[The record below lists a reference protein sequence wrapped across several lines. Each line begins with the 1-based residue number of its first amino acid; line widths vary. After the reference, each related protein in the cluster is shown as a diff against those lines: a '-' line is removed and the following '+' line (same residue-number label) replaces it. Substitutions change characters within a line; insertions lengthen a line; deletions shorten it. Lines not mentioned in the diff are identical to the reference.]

1 MFNRQFGLLLIAA
14 LVLSPTLV
22 HADDIDE
29 DNNLSVGNVQIMT
42 TPNGSSVRTP
52 NIQIDSP
59 TKTAENRSI
68 FNRNR
73 QRTRTSVIRRG
84 RTTPSGIFRRRVEQN
99 ETVTTTT
106 TNPSVFRRSTTTTT
120 TNPSVFRRS
129 TTSRSSNGSESVS
142 EQRQSVNCSG
152 GGSVRQSSTTTV
164 NGRTVHSESNCP

>member
-59 TKTAENRSI
+59 TKTVENRSI

-99 ETVTTTT
+99 ETV
-106 TNPSVFRRSTTTTT
+106 TTTT

>member
-1 MFNRQFGLLLIAA
+1 MFNRQFGLLVIAV

-29 DNNLSVGNVQIMT
+29 DHNLSVGNVQIQT

-84 RTTPSGIFRRRVEQN
+84 RTTPSGIFHRRAEQN
-99 ETVTTTT
+99 ETV
-106 TNPSVFRRSTTTTT
+106 TTT

-129 TTSRSSNGSESVS
+129 TTSSSSNGSESVS
-142 EQRQSVNCSG
+142 EQRQSVNCSS
-152 GGSVRQSSTTTV
+152 GSSVHQSSTTTV

>member
-29 DNNLSVGNVQIMT
+29 DNNLSVGNVQILT

-106 TNPSVFRRSTTTTT
+106 TNPSVFRRSTT
-120 TNPSVFRRS
+120 
-129 TTSRSSNGSESVS
+129 SRSSNGSESVS
-142 EQRQSVNCSG
+142 EQRQSVNCSSG
-152 GGSVRQSSTTTV
+152 SSVRQSSTTTV

>member
-29 DNNLSVGNVQIMT
+29 DNNLSVGNVQILT

-73 QRTRTSVIRRG
+73 QRTRTSVIRGG
-84 RTTPSGIFRRRVEQN
+84 RTPSGIFRRRAEQN
-99 ETVTTTT
+99 ETV
-106 TNPSVFRRSTTTTT
+106 TTTT

-142 EQRQSVNCSG
+142 EQRQSVNCSSG
-152 GGSVRQSSTTTV
+152 SSVRQSSTTTV

>member
-59 TKTAENRSI
+59 TKTVENRSI

-106 TNPSVFRRSTTTTT
+106 TNPSVFRRSTT
-120 TNPSVFRRS
+120 
-129 TTSRSSNGSESVS
+129 SRSSNGSESVS
-142 EQRQSVNCSG
+142 EQRQSVNCSSG
-152 GGSVRQSSTTTV
+152 SSVRQSSTTTV

>member
-29 DNNLSVGNVQIMT
+29 DNNLSVGNVQILT

-73 QRTRTSVIRRG
+73 QRTRTSVIRGG
-84 RTTPSGIFRRRVEQN
+84 RTPSGIFRRRAEQN
-99 ETVTTTT
+99 ETV
-106 TNPSVFRRSTTTTT
+106 TTTTT

-142 EQRQSVNCSG
+142 EQRQSVNCSSG
-152 GGSVRQSSTTTV
+152 SSVRQSSTTTV

>member
-1 MFNRQFGLLLIAA
+1 MFNRQFGLLVIAA

-29 DNNLSVGNVQIMT
+29 DNNLSVGNVQILT

-52 NIQIDSP
+52 NIQIDTP

-84 RTTPSGIFRRRVEQN
+84 RTTPSGIFRRRAEQN
-99 ETVTTTT
+99 ETV
-106 TNPSVFRRSTTTTT
+106 TTTTT

-129 TTSRSSNGSESVS
+129 TTSRSSNGSGSVS
-142 EQRQSVNCSG
+142 EQRQSVNCSSG
-152 GGSVRQSSTTTV
+152 SSVRQSSTTTV

>member
-1 MFNRQFGLLLIAA
+1 MFNRQFGLLVIAA

-29 DNNLSVGNVQIMT
+29 DNNLSVGNVQILT

-52 NIQIDSP
+52 NIQIDTP
-59 TKTAENRSI
+59 TKTAENRSV

-84 RTTPSGIFRRRVEQN
+84 RTAPSGIFRRRVEQN

-106 TNPSVFRRSTTTTT
+106 TNPSVFRRSTT
-120 TNPSVFRRS
+120 RS
-129 TTSRSSNGSESVS
+129 SSNGSDSVS
-142 EQRQSVNCSG
+142 EQRHSVNCSG
-152 GGSVRQSSTTTV
+152 GGSVHQSSTTTV